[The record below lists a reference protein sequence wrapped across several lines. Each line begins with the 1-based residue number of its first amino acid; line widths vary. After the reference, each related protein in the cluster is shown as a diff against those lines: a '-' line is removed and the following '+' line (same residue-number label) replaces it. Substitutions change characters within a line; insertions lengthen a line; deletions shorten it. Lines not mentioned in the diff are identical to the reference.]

1 MPEERWEWFVFVLGA
16 AIAGLLVALIV
27 IDRTP
32 RTPASR
38 PAVATLSTTTTTAGR
53 TTTRAAPIPTT
64 TALTS
69 TRAAA
74 PPPAVKLRLTARAD
88 TWLSVR
94 RSRSGRV
101 LYQGTLAAGAS
112 RTFSGERFEVR
123 FGAAANV
130 QARLNGKPLPLPGG
144 TYSVVVGASGL
155 GPRSA

>member
-38 PAVATLSTTTTTAGR
+38 PAVARLSTTTAG
-53 TTTRAAPIPTT
+53 TTTRAATIPTT
-64 TALTS
+64 TALAS
-69 TRAAA
+69 PRAAA